1 MGFWLGGQEFL
12 VAGFVIDP
20 GMHRW
25 VSAGALVGSA
35 AVVPG
40 LDVAQHGSFG
50 LTMGREARVV
60 VELGFEMREPL
71 PSLTVC

>member
-1 MGFWLGGQEFL
+1 
-12 VAGFVIDP
+12 
-20 GMHRW
+20 MHRR